1 MDNAKAAAL
10 FCRTFSGTAIS
21 KDSNGMAAAV
31 DVAAY
36 RDVLII
42 LGTTAITVPILRRFG
57 ISPVLG
63 FLGIG
68 TLVGPSALGRL
79 SETIPFLRWITVSD
93 STQISAFA
101 ELGVVFLL
109 FLIGLELSYERL
121 TRMKKLVLGLGSAQV
136 VLTTTIIAL
145 AAWWIGRPVAA
156 AILIG
161 GALALSSTAV
171 VVEQLAEQKRLATTT
186 GRTSFAILLM
196 QDLAVIPLL
205 FLVSALATRGEGSV
219 TLGLMTA
226 VAQGA
231 IAIALVVFIG
241 RLVLR
246 PFLRLV
252 ASADEPEV
260 FMAAAVLIVIGTG
273 VVTAAFGVSMA
284 LGAFVAGLLLAETEY
299 RRAVEA
305 TLAPFKGI
313 LLGAFFFS
321 VGLSIDLSLIIAQ
334 PGLFF
339 LALFLLV
346 AVKIAVLVP
355 LIRAFGQ
362 SWLVAIRTALLL
374 GPAGEFAFVTMGLAT
389 GSGVVTAQTGAFITT
404 LTAFSMATVPW
415 LDRIGDLLARRQQA
429 KVAPDPELAVAPPT
443 ASEKRVIVVG
453 YGRVGQLVCEML
465 TRHNVPHLAVD
476 KDAREIA
483 ELRREG
489 HAVYFGDANNRAFLE
504 MCGIKDASAL
514 VLTLHTAGALDE
526 IAALAKSINPD
537 LTVIA
542 RARDADHA
550 KRLYK
555 LGVTDAVPE
564 TIEASLQLSEAVLFD
579 LGVPAGLVIASVHE
593 RRDIFRKELQEAGV
607 DESRVQH
614 AVRSRTTL

>member
-1 MDNAKAAAL
+1 
-10 FCRTFSGTAIS
+10 
-21 KDSNGMAAAV
+21 MAAAV

-79 SETIPFLRWITVSD
+79 SETFPLLRWVTVSD
-93 STQISAFA
+93 STQISVFA

-121 TRMKKLVLGLGSAQV
+121 TRLKKLVLGLGSAQV
-136 VLTTTIIAL
+136 VLTTTIIAF
-145 AAWWIGRPVAA
+145 AAWWLGRPVAA

-219 TLGLMTA
+219 AFGLLIA

-231 IAIALVVFIG
+231 LAIALVVFIG

-260 FMAAAVLIVIGTG
+260 FMAAAVLIAIGTG
-273 VVTAAFGVSMA
+273 VVTAMFGVSMA

-305 TLAPFKGI
+305 TLEPFKGI

-321 VGLSIDLSLIIAQ
+321 VGLSIDLSLIIAW
-334 PGLFF
+334 PTLFF
-339 LALFLLV
+339 LALVTLI

-389 GSGVVTAQTGAFITT
+389 ASGVVAPQTGAFITT

-415 LDRIGDLLARRQQA
+415 LDRIGDMLARRQQA
-429 KVAPDPELAVAPPT
+429 KVAPDPELAVAPPPPS
-443 ASEKRVIVVG
+443 AKRVIVVG

-465 TRHNVPHLAVD
+465 ARHKVPFVAVD

-483 ELRREG
+483 DLRRAG
-489 HAVYFGDANNRAFLE
+489 HAVYFGDANNRAFLD
-504 MCGIKDASAL
+504 MCGIRDASAL

-526 IAALAKSINPD
+526 IATLAKSINPD

-593 RRDIFRKELQEAGV
+593 RRDVFRKELQEAGV

>member
-1 MDNAKAAAL
+1 
-10 FCRTFSGTAIS
+10 
-21 KDSNGMAAAV
+21 MAAAV

-42 LGTTAITVPILRRFG
+42 LGTTAITVPILGRFG

-79 SETIPFLRWITVSD
+79 SETLPWLRWVTVSD

-136 VLTTTIIAL
+136 VATTSVIAF
-145 AAWWIGRPVAA
+145 ASWWIGRPVAA

-205 FLVSALATRGEGSV
+205 FLISALATRGEGSV
-219 TLGLMTA
+219 AVGLLTA
-226 VAQGA
+226 VGQGILA
-231 IAIALVVFIG
+231 IGLVVAIG
-241 RLVLR
+241 RRVLR

-252 ASADEPEV
+252 ASADEPQV

-299 RRAVEA
+299 RRAIEA
-305 TLAPFKGI
+305 TLEPFKGI

-321 VGLSIDLSLIIAQ
+321 VGLSIDLKLIVAQ
-334 PGLFF
+334 PLVF
-339 LALFLLV
+339 LAALV
-346 AVKIAVLVP
+346 GLIGLKIVILVP
-355 LIRAFGQ
+355 LARAFGQ
-362 SWLVAIRTALLL
+362 SWVVAARSALLL
-374 GPAGEFAFVTMGLAT
+374 APAGEFAFVMMGLAT
-389 GSGVVTAQTGAFITT
+389 SAGVVSPAVGAFITT

-415 LDRIGDLLARRQQA
+415 LDRIGDLIARRAQTQ
-429 KVAPDPELAVAPPT
+429 VAPDPELAVVPPSPT
-443 ASEKRVIVVG
+443 GKRVIVVG

-465 TRHNVPHLAVD
+465 DRHKIPFVAVD

-483 ELRREG
+483 ELRRKG
-489 HAVYFGDANNRAFLE
+489 HPVYFGDANNRAFLD
-504 MCGIKDASAL
+504 MCGIKDASAM

-526 IAALAKSINPD
+526 IAMLAKEINPE

-550 KRLYK
+550 KKLYK

-593 RRDIFRKELQEAGV
+593 RRDVFRKELQEAGV

-614 AVRSRTTL
+614 AVRSRTNL

>member
-1 MDNAKAAAL
+1 
-10 FCRTFSGTAIS
+10 
-21 KDSNGMAAAV
+21 MAAAV

-79 SETIPFLRWITVSD
+79 AETLPWIRWFTVSD

-121 TRMKKLVLGLGSAQV
+121 TRMKKLVLGLGSAQIL
-136 VLTTTIIAL
+136 LTTSVIAL
-145 AAWWIGRPVAA
+145 AAWWIGRPVAS

-171 VVEQLAEQKRLATTT
+171 VVEHLAEQKRLATTT

-196 QDLAVIPLL
+196 QDLAVVPLL

-219 TLGLMTA
+219 AFGLITA
-226 VAQGA
+226 IAQGVA
-231 IAIALVVFIG
+231 AIALVVVVG
-241 RLVLR
+241 RLLLR
-246 PFLRLV
+246 PFLRMV
-252 ASADEPEV
+252 ASADEPEF
-260 FMAAAVLIVIGTG
+260 FMAAAVLIAIGTG

-284 LGAFVAGLLLAETEY
+284 LGAFVAGLLIAETEY

-305 TLAPFKGI
+305 TLEPFKGI

-321 VGLSIDLSLIIAQ
+321 VGLSIDLSLIVAR
-334 PGLFF
+334 PVLFF
-339 LALFLLV
+339 LALVLLI
-346 AVKIAVLVP
+346 AVKIAILVP
-355 LIRAFGQ
+355 LVRAFGQ
-362 SWLVAIRTALLL
+362 SWLVAIRSALVLA
-374 GPAGEFAFVTMGLAT
+374 PAGEFAFVTMGLAT
-389 GSGVVTAQTGAFITT
+389 ASGVISPATGAFITT

-415 LDRIGDLLARRQQA
+415 LDRIGDVIARRMQA
-429 KVAPDPELAVAPPT
+429 QVAPDPELRVAPPT

-465 TRHNVPHLAVD
+465 ARHKVPFVAVD

-483 ELRREG
+483 ELRRAG
-489 HAVYFGDANNRAFLE
+489 HPVYFGDANNRAFLD

-526 IAALAKSINPD
+526 IAALAKQINPD

-593 RRDIFRKELQEAGV
+593 RRDVFRRELQEAGV
-607 DESRVQH
+607 DENRVQH
-614 AVRSRTTL
+614 AVRSRVNL

>member
-1 MDNAKAAAL
+1 MDNAKAPAL
-10 FCRTFSGTAIS
+10 FCRTPSGTAIH

-79 SETIPFLRWITVSD
+79 SETFPFLRWVTVSD

-136 VLTTTIIAL
+136 VLTTTVIAL

-205 FLVSALATRGEGSV
+205 FLVGALAARGEGSV
-219 TLGLMTA
+219 AFGLLIA
-226 VAQGA
+226 IAQGA

-246 PFLRLV
+246 PFMRLV
-252 ASADEPEV
+252 ASADEPQV
-260 FMAAAVLIVIGTG
+260 FMAAAVLIAIGTG
-273 VVTAAFGVSMA
+273 VVTAMFGVSMA

-305 TLAPFKGI
+305 TLEPFKGI

-321 VGLSIDLSLIIAQ
+321 VGLSIDLSLIGAQ

-346 AVKIAVLVP
+346 AVKIAILVP

-389 GSGVVTAQTGAFITT
+389 SSGVVSPATGAFITT

-415 LDRIGDLLARRQQA
+415 LDRIGDMLARREQA
-429 KVAPDPELAVAPPT
+429 KVAPDPELAVAPPA

-465 TRHNVPHLAVD
+465 ARHKVPHVAVD

-593 RRDIFRKELQEAGV
+593 RRDVFRKELQEAGV

>member
-1 MDNAKAAAL
+1 
-10 FCRTFSGTAIS
+10 
-21 KDSNGMAAAV
+21 MAAAV

-42 LGTTAITVPILRRFG
+42 LGTTAITVPILGRFG

-79 SETIPFLRWITVSD
+79 AETLPWIRWFTVSD
-93 STQISAFA
+93 SAQISAFA

-136 VLTTTIIAL
+136 VVTTSIIAF

-171 VVEQLAEQKRLATTT
+171 VVEHLAEQKRLTTTT
-186 GRTSFAILLM
+186 GRTSFAVLLM

-219 TLGLMTA
+219 AFGLVTA
-226 VAQGA
+226 ISQGVV
-231 IAIALVVFIG
+231 AIALVVVVG
-241 RLVLR
+241 RLLLR
-246 PFLRLV
+246 PFMRMV
-252 ASADEPEV
+252 ASADEPQV
-260 FMAAAVLIVIGTG
+260 FMAAAVLIAIGTG

-305 TLAPFKGI
+305 TLEPFKGI

-334 PGLFF
+334 PALFF
-339 LALFLLV
+339 LALVLLI
-346 AVKIAVLVP
+346 AVKIAILVP
-355 LIRAFGQ
+355 LVRAFGQ
-362 SWLVAIRTALLL
+362 SWLVAIRSALLL
-374 GPAGEFAFVTMGLAT
+374 APAGEFAFVTMGLAT
-389 GSGVVTAQTGAFITT
+389 ASGVVSPATGAFITT

-415 LDRIGDLLARRQQA
+415 LDRLGDVVARRMQP
-429 KVAPDPELAVAPPT
+429 KVAPDPELGVAPPT

-465 TRHNVPHLAVD
+465 ARHKIPFVAVD

-483 ELRREG
+483 ELRRAG
-489 HAVYFGDANNRAFLE
+489 HPVYFGDANNRAFLD

-526 IAALAKSINPD
+526 IAALAKEINPE

-542 RARDADHA
+542 RARDAEHA

-614 AVRSRTTL
+614 AVRSRVNL